1 MLQGTETGEL
11 LELTDHQDSSR
22 FTERQFLGRIK
33 QKVREQ
39 DTQHSSL
46 ARTSAYTDVY
56 AHIHTCTH
64 ITHMQMK

>member
-11 LELTDHQDSSR
+11 LGLTDHQGSSR

-56 AHIHTCTH
+56 AHMHICTH
-64 ITHMQMK
+64 TTHMQLK